1 MPRGGSRAERRWAW
15 SLRWLPVWIL
25 AAGVL
30 GYLVAVPAGLVEE
43 NRRLGVP
50 EIALVTVLLLGAVL
64 SAQVSYSITD
74 ISLGGSGVT
83 ARFER
88 LQIRQDNLESDV
100 RALVVAV
107 TGIVTKYEAVHLEKL
122 SREEPAVVRFG
133 NIMLEELT
141 HLDAVS
147 FVRPKDVRGLNAMR
161 EDRGDGLQDFDLK
174 DYIEITQEGREY
186 LSLRARLAAR
196 TAEAGAERQR

>member
-1 MPRGGSRAERRWAW
+1 MPRSRPTVERGWTSSMRWA
-15 SLRWLPVWIL
+15 PVWVL
-25 AAGVL
+25 VAGIV
-30 GYLVAVPAGLVEE
+30 GYLMAVPAGLVDQEH
-43 NRRLGVP
+43 RLGVP
-50 EIALVTVLLLGAVL
+50 EIALLTVLLLGAVL
-64 SAQVSYSITD
+64 SAQVGYSITD
-74 ISLGGSGVT
+74 VSLGGSGVT

-88 LQIRQDNLESDV
+88 LQIRQDSLESDV

-107 TGIVTKYEAVHLEKL
+107 TGLVTKFEAVHLEKL

-196 TAEAGAERQR
+196 IAEADAERQR